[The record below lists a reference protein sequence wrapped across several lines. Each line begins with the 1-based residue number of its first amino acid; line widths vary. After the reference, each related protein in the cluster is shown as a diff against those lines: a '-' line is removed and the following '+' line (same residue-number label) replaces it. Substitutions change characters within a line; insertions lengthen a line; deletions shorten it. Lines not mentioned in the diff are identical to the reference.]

1 MLDSGGR
8 KRSYLATDGRDVRV
22 SVGT

>member
-22 SVGT
+22 SAGT